1 MFYSLFSEFGFF
13 IIQIHF
19 GYKGLWGRIY
29 SCIFGRKNMFLE
41 GKNPQKNPRSS
52 YSFGKGKSQIKICIC
67 WCPLATIWH
76 WSLMTKKRVLIWRWI
91 SLLKRFPFLVVNEW
105 LKHNYWKWTILIQFR
120 ICFFRFHILML
131 KCNTNNKIC
140 SIKVS
145 SAMIKIAFKLRSA
158 KYIHFL

>member
-1 MFYSLFSEFGFF
+1 MDVSDASYYIQENKENKGSQMGHTKKIFKKTTKMFYSLFSEFGFF

-41 GKNPQKNPRSS
+41 GKNPKKNPRSS

-76 WSLMTKKRVLIWRWI
+76 WSLMTKNRVFLWRWI
-91 SLLKRFPFLVVNEW
+91 SLLKQFPLLVVNE
-105 LKHNYWKWTILIQFR
+105 
-120 ICFFRFHILML
+120 
-131 KCNTNNKIC
+131 
-140 SIKVS
+140 
-145 SAMIKIAFKLRSA
+145 
-158 KYIHFL
+158 